1 LFYVF
6 FLFALIVLRIMFQS
20 MSTINEM
27 PTPDPDALLH
37 EAESENPRRI
47 LGQYNNTIR
56 VLKESKRFTFRE
68 IAEWLSE
75 RGIPCDHNGVYREY
89 IRHLD
94 PQDVAHSTQ
103 EDDAIEEEEAIADA
117 KLNGT
122 YKVTSVSSQAA
133 SEATKSDPQTPG

>member
-1 LFYVF
+1 
-6 FLFALIVLRIMFQS
+6 MFHS
-20 MSTINEM
+20 MSATNEM
-27 PTPDPDALLH
+27 PTPDPDALLQ

-47 LGQYNNTIR
+47 LGQYNTTIT
-56 VLKESKRFTFRE
+56 VLKESKKFTFRE

-75 RGIPCDHNGVYREY
+75 RGIPCDHNSVYREY
-89 IRHLD
+89 IRHMD
-94 PQDVAHSTQ
+94 PVDVAHSTQ

-133 SEATKSDPQTPG
+133 SEAEKRDPQAPV